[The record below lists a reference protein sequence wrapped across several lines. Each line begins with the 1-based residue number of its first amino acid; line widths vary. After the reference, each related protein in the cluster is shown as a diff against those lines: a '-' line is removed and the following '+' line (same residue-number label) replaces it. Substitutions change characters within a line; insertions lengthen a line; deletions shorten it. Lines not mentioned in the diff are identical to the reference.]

1 MCVLLLGPSAPPSG
15 ATADG
20 MSTSITVQ
28 WGTVPCADQNGP
40 ITGYSVRYG
49 EMGSGSTQTETA
61 TGNEAVISGLQG
73 STNYTVE
80 VAAETSVGRGDYSE
94 PIIVTTDSKTHTASM
109 AHVEK
114 AILAV
119 IPFCNHMYIRLD
131 HPFPLSAAI
140 SATVVSAMP
149 TSILIRWSV
158 IDSVEPPS
166 GYNISYSNTE
176 NTDCFTISETVSI
189 TSDGRNGSYN
199 IEGLQEGTE
208 YFITVRLWRDGTISD
223 MDTVKHSTADA
234 GELLFSFIR
243 SLFMQGPDFPAP
255 TAPPSNVNVTDVTSS
270 TITVQWGMVPCI
282 HQNGPITGYSVRY
295 GVMGS
300 SEREIEE
307 VVGDQRT
314 ATISELAAATV
325 YEYEVAGIT
334 TADTGVYSDTMTTLT
349 QGIYI

>member
-1 MCVLLLGPSAPPSG
+1 
-15 ATADG
+15 

-49 EMGSGSTQTETA
+49 EMGSGSTQTERV

-80 VAAETSVGRGDYSE
+80 VAAETSVGQGEYSE
-94 PIIVTTDSKTHTASM
+94 PIIVTTDSKISCQTLQHTLYS
-109 AHVEK
+109 V
-114 AILAV
+114 
-119 IPFCNHMYIRLD
+119 P
-131 HPFPLSAAI
+131 SAAI

-158 IDSVEPPS
+158 IESVQPPS

-189 TSDGRNGSYN
+189 TSDAHNGTYN

-208 YFITVRLWRDGTISD
+208 YSITVSLWRDGAVSD

-234 GELLFSFIR
+234 GEVLFS
-243 SLFMQGPDFPAP
+243 
-255 TAPPSNVNVTDVTSS
+255 PSFV
-270 TITVQWGMVPCI
+270 
-282 HQNGPITGYSVRY
+282 
-295 GVMGS
+295 
-300 SEREIEE
+300 
-307 VVGDQRT
+307 
-314 ATISELAAATV
+314 
-325 YEYEVAGIT
+325 
-334 TADTGVYSDTMTTLT
+334 
-349 QGIYI
+349 